1 MFHHGRRSIELSDAL
16 TTMVFRLRGGVYLL
30 AAPLLAVAAPVVG
43 IRAWAGVISLL
54 LAWLTG
60 PLLQRRRCSPEAVL
74 ASDLALSVVLWW
86 LFGPI
91 SGAAFIP
98 YAVVSVGPL
107 VLPSSRRLLVAAVGA
122 VAIEVALHVVST
134 GRDLP
139 LFHPHEPVP
148 EAEFFT
154 GTVIQV
160 LLLIAVGLLMERIAG
175 SLREGER
182 AMAADLERERELHR
196 LKDRFVA
203 TVSHELRTPLTALK
217 GFTRALLE
225 DDPGPVVRTEFLGI
239 MADQAE
245 ELHALVEDLITFG
258 RIEAGQLAL
267 TRTRVDVVL
276 RARAVIAGLGAR
288 GADIELIAPPILEV
302 DVDPV
307 RFNQILR
314 NLVDNALKYGDA
326 PHTVT
331 LSLDGGTLVCVVED
345 RGDGIPPESAD
356 LIFEPYERFVDDTTM
371 SRPGIGLGLP
381 IVRRLADAHRG
392 TVTFLHRSGGGSSFE
407 VRIPD
412 AAEVPALSLS

>member
-1 MFHHGRRSIELSDAL
+1 
-16 TTMVFRLRGGVYLL
+16 MVFRMRGGLYLL
-30 AAPLLAVAAPVVG
+30 AAPLLAVAAPMVG
-43 IRAWAGVISLL
+43 VRAWAGVVALM

-60 PLLQRRRCSPEAVL
+60 PLLQRRLGSEAVL
-74 ASDLALSVVLWW
+74 GSDLALSVVLWW
-86 LFGPI
+86 VFGPI

-98 YAVVSVGPL
+98 YAVVSVAPI
-107 VLPSSRRLLVAAVGA
+107 VLPSSRRLLLAAVGA
-122 VAIEVALHVVST
+122 VAVEVALHVISA

-154 GTVIQV
+154 GAVIQV
-160 LLLIAVGLLMERIAG
+160 LLLVAVGLLMERIAG

-225 DDPGPVVRTEFLGI
+225 EDPGPEVRTEFLAI

-267 TRTRVDVVL
+267 SRTRVDVVP
-276 RARAVIAGLGAR
+276 RARAVIDGLGPRAA
-288 GADIELIAPPILEV
+288 GIELISPETLEV

-314 NLVDNALKYGDA
+314 NLIDNALKYGEA
-326 PHTVT
+326 PHAVT
-331 LSLDGGTLVCVVED
+331 LSLDCGTLVCIVED
-345 RGDGIPPESAD
+345 RGDGVPPEFAD
-356 LIFEPYERFVDDTTM
+356 RIFEPYERLVENTTM
-371 SRPGIGLGLP
+371 SQPGIGLGLP